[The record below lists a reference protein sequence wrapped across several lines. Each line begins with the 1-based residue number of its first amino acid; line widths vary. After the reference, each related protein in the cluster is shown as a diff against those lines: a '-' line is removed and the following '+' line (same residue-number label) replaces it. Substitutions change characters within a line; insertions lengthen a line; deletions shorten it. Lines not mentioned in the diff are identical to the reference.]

1 MVSGGLSTTDL
12 GIRDVI
18 GGYAKEIY
26 VRAAKYYNSKNQL
39 KNGTWGY
46 WDGAFWYPEPHVA
59 EQIFTDM
66 ITEANVTMFRNNR
79 LMEVNGV
86 VKQGGK
92 IMSIIMENDNL
103 FSAKIFIDATY
114 EGDLMAFSNISNV
127 IGREAMAKYTESR
140 AGIRPGI
147 SYASVIMCD
156 TSDNGNSAYFSNG
169 TLLPFVTS
177 KAPGDLGDG
186 DSKTQAY
193 NFRISI
199 TNDSTNQVPFPKPPN
214 YDPSIYTSVLR
225 SSLRT
230 IKQLGAIEA
239 AQKYFPPWQYIFNNK
254 YDLNNYDTDFI
265 GANWEYPRGNYSL
278 RAKI

>member
-1 MVSGGLSTTDL
+1 
-12 GIRDVI
+12 
-18 GGYAKEIY
+18 
-26 VRAAKYYNSKNQL
+26 
-39 KNGTWGY
+39 
-46 WDGAFWYPEPHVA
+46 
-59 EQIFTDM
+59 
-66 ITEANVTMFRNNR
+66 
-79 LMEVNGV
+79 
-86 VKQGGK
+86 
-92 IMSIIMENDNL
+92 MENGAL

-127 IGREAMAKYTESR
+127 IGREAMTKYNESR

-177 KAPGDLGDG
+177 KTPGDLGYG

-278 RAKI
+278 RAKIWEDHVNYDKGLLYFLANDPGLPAEYKAVINKWGLSKDEFADNQNWPYALYVREARRLI